1 MELKYERV
9 YIGSVLQILS
19 RIFFAVQPKILPIP
33 ALTNLLREGMRA
45 AISCQILE
53 GDLPVAF
60 RWEKNGQPVTSS
72 PYAPSG
78 IITRRMD
85 EYSASLVIEQ
95 ITSLHS
101 GNYTCIA
108 SNVAGSERYTVPL
121 TVNGKTFSIIVFLLY
136 IISRYCFCCNSKTS
150 ECYAI

>member
-1 MELKYERV
+1 MSNYFL
-9 YIGSVLQILS
+9 
-19 RIFFAVQPKILPIP
+19 FTVQPKILPIQP
-33 ALTNLLREGMRA
+33 LTNLLREGMRA

-53 GDLPVAF
+53 GDLPIAF

-78 IITRRMD
+78 ILTRRMD
-85 EYSASLVIEQ
+85 EYSSSLIIEH

-108 SNVAGSERYTVPL
+108 SNVAGSERFTVPL
-121 TVNGKTFSIIVFLLY
+121 TVNGEQIIFWNNFLLFTKH
-136 IISRYCFCCNSKTS
+136 IIYFF
-150 ECYAI
+150 Y

>member
-1 MELKYERV
+1 MNVGSGTKQKLQQKLQYKNELPNIIFTYPRKNVTRYF
-9 YIGSVLQILS
+9 
-19 RIFFAVQPKILPIP
+19 FFAVQPKILPIP

-95 ITSLHS
+95 VTSLHS

-108 SNVAGSERYTVPL
+108 SNVAGSERYTIPL
-121 TVNGKTFSIIVFLLY
+121 TVNGNDTFL
-136 IISRYCFCCNSKTS
+136 NT
-150 ECYAI
+150 

>member
-1 MELKYERV
+1 
-9 YIGSVLQILS
+9 
-19 RIFFAVQPKILPIP
+19 
-33 ALTNLLREGMRA
+33 MRA

-53 GDLPVAF
+53 GDLPIAF

-85 EYSASLVIEQ
+85 EYSASLVIEH

-108 SNVAGSERYTVPL
+108 SNIAGSERFTVPL
-121 TVNGKTFSIIVFLLY
+121 TVNGNFVISTYTVIKYVVFLEHNY
-136 IISRYCFCCNSKTS
+136 TKTS
-150 ECYAI
+150 DRMDLNRK

>member
-1 MELKYERV
+1 
-9 YIGSVLQILS
+9 
-19 RIFFAVQPKILPIP
+19 
-33 ALTNLLREGMRA
+33 MRA

-53 GDLPVAF
+53 GDLPIAF
-60 RWEKNGQPVTSS
+60 RWEKNGQAVTSS

-85 EYSASLVIEQ
+85 EYSASLVIEH

-108 SNVAGSERYTVPL
+108 SNIAGSERFTVPL
-121 TVNGKTFSIIVFLLY
+121 TVNGNYDSTYLHMLVLLKLVFYLFTSIF
-136 IISRYCFCCNSKTS
+136 
-150 ECYAI
+150 

>member
-1 MELKYERV
+1 
-9 YIGSVLQILS
+9 
-19 RIFFAVQPKILPIP
+19 
-33 ALTNLLREGMRA
+33 MRA

-53 GDLPVAF
+53 GDLPIAF

-101 GNYTCIA
+101 GNYSCIA
-108 SNVAGSERYTVPL
+108 SNVAGSERYTIPL
-121 TVNGKTFSIIVFLLY
+121 TVNGKFL
-136 IISRYCFCCNSKTS
+136 SF
-150 ECYAI
+150 

>member
-1 MELKYERV
+1 MRTTF
-9 YIGSVLQILS
+9 SVP
-19 RIFFAVQPKILPIP
+19 VQPKILPIQ
-33 ALTNLLREGMRA
+33 AMTNLLREGMRA

-53 GDLPVAF
+53 GDLPIAF
-60 RWEKNGQPVTSS
+60 RWEKNRQPVVSS

-85 EYSASLVIEQ
+85 EYSTSLVIEH

-108 SNVAGSERYTVPL
+108 SNVAGSERFTVPL
-121 TVNGKTFSIIVFLLY
+121 TVNGKLLHFSTLAY
-136 IISRYCFCCNSKTS
+136 M
-150 ECYAI
+150 